1 MRRTQKRSGLWLLL
15 SLRFVFGQQERACFT
30 AGSKAVLK
38 GIYHSSAYSFASP
51 FGGLFHKCTRVLFLL
66 LFMGKNIYGEIQRI
80 EQRIEKSRLPNSI
93 RYAIICSGAIV
104 LQGCAGQRLV

>member
-1 MRRTQKRSGLWLLL
+1 MAAPFFTAGFRAAK
-15 SLRFVFGQQERACFT
+15 RACFT

-80 EQRIEKSRLPNSI
+80 EQRIEKKKADCRMEWGML
-93 RYAIICSGAIV
+93 
-104 LQGCAGQRLV
+104 